1 MSYIGKEP
9 SVGNF
14 VKLDAISVV
23 NGQASYTMQSSSVNF
38 TPESANHM
46 LVSLNGVIQA
56 PIDSFTVSGST
67 ITFASGLSTGDVI
80 DFIMVYGNVLDIGVP
95 SDNTV
100 SASKLTTDSVQTA
113 KIVDDAVTKAKVN
126 FISDATAGVEV
137 KGDGG
142 SNDGYI
148 QLNCSQNSH
157 GIKLKSP
164 PHSASASYTLTF
176 PNNDGNANEFLQTDG
191 SGVLSWG
198 AVSSDFVKLASGS
211 FSSNSLSFDGY
222 FSSTYSHYKIILT
235 DVIPSTN
242 NPNISMRYRISDADV
257 TTSDYQNVGQ
267 HGAIQIGTASSDGTS
282 NQTNTD
288 QFKLQQGYSV
298 SNASNLCMNAE
309 LTIFNP
315 LNTSL
320 YKHYHYK
327 SSQHYSSATGYWV
340 TSTGGGY
347 YDANT
352 TALSGFTIFASTGNI
367 TSGNCYLYGVK
378 A

>member
-1 MSYIGKEP
+1 MAYIGKEP

-23 NGQASYTMQSSSVNF
+23 NGQAGYTMQSSSVNF

-56 PIDSFTVSGST
+56 PITSFTVSGST

-80 DFIMVYGNVLDIGVP
+80 DFIMVYGNVLDIGTP

-100 SASKLTTDSVQTA
+100 SASKLTTDSVIEA
-113 KIVDDAVTKAKVN
+113 KIQNDAVTRDKINA
-126 FISDATAGVEV
+126 ISTSSLPSFEA
-137 KGDGG
+137 KGDG
-142 SNDGYI
+142 SSQDGYL

-164 PHSASASYTLTF
+164 PHSANASYTLTF
-176 PNNDGNANEFLQTDG
+176 PNNDGNANELLKTDG

-222 FSSTYSHYKIILT
+222 FTSAYSHYKIIIT
-235 DVIPSTN
+235 DLIPSTN

-257 TTSDYQNVGQ
+257 TTSDYQNVG
-267 HGAIQIGTASSDGTS
+267 
-282 NQTNTD
+282 
-288 QFKLQQGYSV
+288 
-298 SNASNLCMNAE
+298 
-309 LTIFNP
+309 
-315 LNTSL
+315 
-320 YKHYHYK
+320 
-327 SSQHYSSATGYWV
+327 
-340 TSTGGGY
+340 
-347 YDANT
+347 
-352 TALSGFTIFASTGNI
+352 
-367 TSGNCYLYGVK
+367 
-378 A
+378 